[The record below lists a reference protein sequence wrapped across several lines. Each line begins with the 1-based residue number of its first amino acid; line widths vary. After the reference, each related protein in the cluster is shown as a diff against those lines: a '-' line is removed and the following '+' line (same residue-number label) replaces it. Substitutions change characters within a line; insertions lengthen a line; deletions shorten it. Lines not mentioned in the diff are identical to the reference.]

1 MKTMFKAFVVITVLF
16 SATGAAASEAQRN
29 ERILARAVDGR
40 VAGAPVA
47 CVTFD
52 QPYSIEVIDKTAV
65 VYHLRDG
72 TTYVNRPL
80 ANAENLNRDT
90 SNWRGKLSKRPLCVN
105 DVTGDYG
112 GEIYANYR
120 ASFRPAVVTLGP
132 FVPYKA
138 R

>member
-1 MKTMFKAFVVITVLF
+1 MKTMFKTFVAIAVLS
-16 SATGAAASEAQRN
+16 SATGAAASDAQRN

-65 VYHLRDG
+65 VYRLRDG
-72 TTYVNRPL
+72 TMYVNRPL

-90 SNWRGKLSKRPLCVN
+90 SSWRENPSKRPLCVN
-105 DVTGDYG
+105 DVTGEYG
-112 GEIYANYR
+112 GEIYANFR
-120 ASFRPAVVTLGP
+120 PSFRPMVVTMGP

>member
-1 MKTMFKAFVVITVLF
+1 MKTMFKALVAIAVLS

-29 ERILARAVDGR
+29 ERVLARAVDGR

-52 QPYSIEVIDKTAV
+52 QPYSVEVIDKTAV
-65 VYHLRDG
+65 VYRLRDG
-72 TTYVNRPL
+72 TMYVNRPL

-90 SNWRGKLSKRPLCVN
+90 SSWRENPSKRPLCVN

-112 GEIYANYR
+112 GEIYANHR
-120 ASFRPAVVTLGP
+120 ASFRPIVVTMGP

>member
-1 MKTMFKAFVVITVLF
+1 MKAVFKALVVLALLS

-29 ERILARAVDGR
+29 ERILARTIDGR
-40 VAGAPVA
+40 VAGAAVA

-52 QPYSIEVIDKTAV
+52 QPYSVTVIDKTAV
-65 VYHLRDG
+65 VYRLRDG
-72 TTYVNRPL
+72 TMYVNRPL

-90 SNWRGKLSKRPLCVN
+90 SSWRENPSRRPLCVN
-105 DVTGDYG
+105 DVTSDYG

-120 ASFRPAVVTLGP
+120 PSFSPLVVKLGP

-138 R
+138 Q